1 MDKRYSKYI
10 RPFAIFSDLLLLNVL
25 MHFLIFEKGLMTDAT
40 KDFRFLFVANV
51 GWLVISYILDIYKI
65 YRFTRIVIIMRGLSN
80 QIVIFFLLISSLY
93 SWSYLLLNKEGI
105 INFFI
110 VLSFLLFFM
119 RFLTFYGLR
128 NYRMYGGN
136 YRNIIIVG
144 YEENSKLLY
153 KFFNQRP
160 EFGYQFKGFFSDK
173 YENNKVL
180 KGGIKDIKNFVL
192 DNEIDEIYCT
202 VEELDSI
209 ELKALIDFAENNLK
223 IIKFIP
229 DSKGV
234 FGRDL
239 KLQYYDFMPILA
251 LRENPFEDSVQK
263 WVKRI
268 FDLIFSSL
276 VIVFVLSWLI
286 PVLGL
291 LIKRESKGPVFF
303 KQKRSGLDNADFY
316 VYKFRSM
323 GVNKDA
329 DAQQATKN
337 DPRVTKIGTFLRST
351 SIDELPQFINVFKG
365 EMSVVGPRPHM
376 LSHTD
381 YYSKII
387 DKFMV
392 RHIVKPG
399 ITGLAQVRGFRGET
413 ETVAQMR
420 ARARVDR
427 FYIENWSMLLD
438 SKIIAQT
445 FVNAVK
451 GEEKAY

>member
-51 GWLVISYILDIYKI
+51 GWLVISYILDLYKI

-110 VLSFLLFFM
+110 VLSLLLFFM

-337 DPRVTKIGTFLRST
+337 DPRVTKIGRFLRST